1 MPRPADLQEPEL
13 SPAMQRVV
21 AAMSISIAVHLAL
34 IGLLRVHPV
43 AAPVAATIPAIQ
55 VRLQPPAPLSAA
67 PMPQIEAPA
76 AAPEIP
82 PQPTPQAPPKPASPP
97 PPVAVASTPPP
108 VQAAPVVPPTVPSM
122 AAPANPAPP
131 VSSSLPAVNVPL
143 LVDPVYYTARQLDVQ
158 PRALAAINP
167 VYPQAAIARGAS
179 GWVEL
184 RLKLDESGGVQD
196 IEVSD
201 ASPPGIFDQSA
212 LDAFRKAQF
221 APAQKAGRAVKSL
234 VVIKVRYELDK

>member
-43 AAPVAATIPAIQ
+43 ATPVAANTPAIQ
-55 VRLQPPAPLSAA
+55 VRLQPATLPAAVSVRQAEVQP
-67 PMPQIEAPA
+67 

-82 PQPTPQAPPKPASPP
+82 PEPTPEVPPKPALPP

-108 VQAAPVVPPTVPSM
+108 MQAAPVAPPTVPSV

-131 VSSSLPAVNVPL
+131 SSSSLPAVNVPL

-184 RLKLDESGGVQD
+184 RLKLDEAGSVQD
-196 IEVSD
+196 VEVSD